1 MRAWRTTGIVLLAIL
16 TAAVMALVAGAVS
29 SRIQTSEE
37 QAALQP
43 FYDVPSPLPGPP
55 GTVIRT
61 EPLGVTV
68 PGATAL
74 RMLYVSER
82 PDGTPAASGGML
94 FIPDSPAPPEGRPVV
109 AWAHG
114 TLGHGRRLRPV
125 ALGEPAGRHRQLAR
139 PDDAARL
146 GRGRRPTTW
155 ASARR
160 TRACTSSRSRRCA
173 TSSTPCGRPAT
184 SPRRE
189 AGTRYATWGHSQ
201 GGHSSV
207 WTGHLGEEYAP
218 ELDLLGVAAAAP
230 ALELGDIMGAQWD
243 TLVGWVIGS
252 DVVESWPQY
261 YPDLPVDDV
270 LTPIGQDID
279 ARLASDCIKESGQEA
294 LVRKTLG
301 QDFFSV
307 DPTSVPAWADGRR
320 RPDSP
325 AAARGHARLHR
336 AGHGRHRGAA
346 VAQRHRPGGVV
357 RGGVVDLDAVDGR
370 RLAPGRRD
378 DGRAVAQW
386 RGWTTGSRGAR
397 RPRTCDTPPPV
408 AAAGARRRTSAS

>member
-1 MRAWRTTGIVLLAIL
+1 MV
-16 TAAVMALVAGAVS
+16 LVAWAVS
-29 SRIQTSEE
+29 SRIQTQEE

-114 TLGHGRRLRPV
+114 TLGMGDACAPSRSANPLADTDNWLDQMMQLGWVVAADRLR
-125 ALGEPAGRHRQLAR
+125 R
-139 PDDAARL
+139 
-146 GRGRRPTTW
+146 

-160 TRACTSSRSRRCA
+160 IRTSTSSRSRRCA

-184 SPRRE
+184 SPRRRP
-189 AGTRYATWGHSQ
+189 APATRRGGTARAATRRSGPATWARSTHP
-201 GGHSSV
+201 SSTCSASPPPRPR
-207 WTGHLGEEYAP
+207 WSSPTSWARSGTP
-218 ELDLLGVAAAAP
+218 
-230 ALELGDIMGAQWD
+230 
-243 TLVGWVIGS
+243 LVGWVIGS

-261 YPDLPVDDV
+261 YPDLPVDEV

-279 ARLASDCIKESGQEA
+279 ARLASECIKEAGQEA
-294 LVRKTLG
+294 LARKTLG
-301 QDFFSV
+301 QQFFAA
-307 DPTSVPAWADGRR
+307 DPTSRARVGRRSR

-325 AAARGHARLHR
+325 AAARGHAGVHR
-336 AGHGRHRGAA
+336 PGHGRHRGAA
-346 VAQRHRPGGVV
+346 VAQRHRAGGVV
-357 RGGVVDLDAVDGR
+357 RGRIVDLRCCGWAASTTVPQR
-370 RLAPGRRD
+370 RRPGP
-378 DGRAVAQW
+378 AQW
-386 RGWTTGSRGAR
+386 RGWTTGSRGVRPPAR
-397 RPRTCDTPPPV
+397 ATP
-408 AAAGARRRTSAS
+408 RRRWRRRCRLGVESAS